1 MGAVRIIVLAVALV
15 AAIGLALMVRHM
27 ATPKPAPTVVAAA
40 PQVEKP
46 TTKVMVAKTNLAIGH
61 RIVRE
66 DIDWQPWPVESLNP
80 AFITDGAAPPPTAT
94 PAAPEAESKGAAKG
108 ADKTAAKKTP
118 DKTAAVAEAEG
129 LLMASISGAGARDQ
143 LVGAIV
149 REPILAGEPIIE
161 RKLVRAGEGGYMAVV
176 LQPGMRAVS
185 LPVTV
190 ETGAGGFI
198 LPGDRV
204 DVVQSRRVEKAAN
217 VTGGGG
223 GQDVESHTILRNIRV
238 LAVDQATEPPK
249 GDKAVVGAVATLE
262 VAAADAPLVAR
273 AKTQGDVILALR
285 SYADAGE
292 PSGRAAQSGD
302 NQQVKVFRAGQA
314 SAVTVNE

>member
-27 ATPKPAPTVVAAA
+27 ATPKPAPTVAAAA
-40 PQVEKP
+40 PPVEKP

-61 RIVRE
+61 RIVRD

-80 AFITDGAAPPPTAT
+80 AFITDGAAPPP
-94 PAAPEAESKGAAKG
+94 PAAPAEPAVDAKDAAKTT
-108 ADKTAAKKTP
+108 DKTAAKKDGQTA
-118 DKTAAVAEAEG
+118 AAVAEAEG

-143 LVGAIV
+143 VVGAIV

-217 VTGGGG
+217 ATGGGG
-223 GQDVESHTILRNIRV
+223 GQDVESHTILKNIRV

-292 PSGRAAQSGD
+292 PSGRAVQSGE

>member
-15 AAIGLALMVRHM
+15 AAIGLALMVRHI
-27 ATPKPAPTVVAAA
+27 ATPKPQPKVVAAA
-40 PQVEKP
+40 PVEKV
-46 TTKVMVAKTNLAIGH
+46 TTKVLIAKVDLPIGH
-61 RIVRE
+61 RLVR
-66 DIDWQPWPVESLNP
+66 DDLTWQDWPVDSMNP
-80 AFITDGAAPPPTAT
+80 AYISNGAAPPPP
-94 PAAPEAESKGAAKG
+94 PAPEKVADKKGAPEADKK
-108 ADKTAAKKTP
+108 ADAP
-118 DKTAAVAEAEG
+118 AVPTVVVAT
-129 LLMASISGAGARDQ
+129 LSGAGARDQ

-149 REPILAGEPIIE
+149 REPILAGEPIVE
-161 RKLVRAGEGGYMAVV
+161 RKLVRSGEGGYMAIV

-190 ETGAGGFI
+190 ESGAGGFI

-204 DVVQSRRVEKAAN
+204 DVVQSRRVDKTPGAA
-217 VTGGGG
+217 GG
-223 GQDVESHTILRNIRV
+223 GQDVEARVLLRNIRV

-285 SYADAGE
+285 SYADAGG
-292 PSGRAAQSGD
+292 PSGRTVGD
-302 NQQVKVFRAGQA
+302 VVIQPVKVFRAGQ
-314 SAVTVNE
+314 SSEVMVSE

>member
-1 MGAVRIIVLAVALV
+1 MGARTIRIIVLCVALV
-15 AAIGLALMVRHM
+15 AAVGLALMVRQM
-27 ATPKPAPTVVAAA
+27 ATSKPVPIPVSAPAP
-40 PQVEKP
+40 PENP
-46 TTKVMVAKTNLAIGH
+46 TTKVVVAERDLQIGH
-61 RIVRE
+61 RLTKD
-66 DIDWQPWPVESLNP
+66 DIGWKPWPVESLSP
-80 AFITDGAAPPPTAT
+80 LYITDGAAPPPV
-94 PAAPEAESKGAAKG
+94 AAEPV
-108 ADKTAAKKTP
+108 ADKKDAPKTVGEAKPSASPLAA
-118 DKTAAVAEAEG
+118 A
-129 LLMASISGAGARDQ
+129 ISGSEARDQ

-149 REPILAGEPIIE
+149 REPILAGEPILE
-161 RKLVRAGEGGYMAVV
+161 RKLVRSGEGGYMAVV

-204 DVVQSRRVEKAAN
+204 DVVQSRRLDKAA
-217 VTGGGG
+217 GGGG
-223 GQDVESHTILRNIRV
+223 SAAQDVEARTILRNIRV

-292 PSGRAAQSGD
+292 PSGRTTGEGD
-302 NQQVKVFRAGQA
+302 NQQVKVFRAGQV
-314 SAVTVNE
+314 SEVTVNE